1 VFEVL
6 SLEILI
12 KRANSEVFEKATF
25 TNIARFWAKYTI
37 RIFASAHLWS
47 L

>member
-1 VFEVL
+1 MFEVL
-6 SLEILI
+6 SQEIII
-12 KRANSEVFEKATF
+12 KRAKSDVFEKATF
-25 TNIARFWAKYTI
+25 TNIDRFWAKYTI